1 MENMKTNTNETK
13 LTKKDINSVSR
24 RWILG
29 SQITWNYEKQMAV
42 GYLWAMLPI
51 IRKLYKDPEQQK
63 EMLKTHIQ
71 FFNTTP
77 HMGGFICGIDAARSE
92 DRTYGTVRR
101 SR

>member
-24 RWILG
+24 RWIMG

-77 HMGGFICGIDAARSE
+77 IWEVLSAVSTLRQRNMRALRQK
-92 DRTYGTVRR
+92 RR
-101 SR
+101 